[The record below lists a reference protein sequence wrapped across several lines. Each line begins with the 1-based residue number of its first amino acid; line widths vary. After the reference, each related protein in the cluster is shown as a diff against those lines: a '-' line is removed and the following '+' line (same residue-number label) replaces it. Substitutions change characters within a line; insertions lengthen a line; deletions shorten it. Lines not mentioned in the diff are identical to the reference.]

1 MIVAICSTRNWY
13 FYVATEIYALFKHN
27 EVSKVYLFIEDDKIP
42 YLKDKRIEFINI
54 NKTKGYISNQSP
66 NYNTKYSKLSYVRC
80 YFSKL
85 LNEDKILYLDADAIV
100 VDNIKELWNLDI
112 NNKALAGIHEGGEWS
127 KHLGVA
133 GMDDKY
139 INSGVL
145 LMNLDFIRKERIDDA
160 MINLLNTNR
169 YAYPDQD
176 VINLACKDKIRY
188 ISNIYNSTET
198 TGIVDNAK
206 IIHYIRERKG
216 WIPTS
221 PRSEIWYRYYLEMLE
236 RSNGMVKIECIVTY
250 DDLQL
255 NRRVT
260 IGEKL
265 DVSKERAEYLVN
277 ERGLAKVVEVI
288 PEEVKLEEVKEEA
301 PVETPVET
309 PVEVE
314 EVVVEPKKPV
324 AKKNKRK

>member
-1 MIVAICSTRNWY
+1 MIIAICSTRNWY

-288 PEEVKLEEVKEEA
+288 PEEIKLEEVKEEV
-301 PVETPVET
+301 PVEA

-314 EVVVEPKKPV
+314 EVEPKKPV
-324 AKKNKRK
+324 AKKRRK